1 MTFTEDGNYRE
12 IEVPKIPI
20 ITKADFDK
28 FAPRSKWDL
37 SAYLSEACET
47 YDIISQQ
54 QIAAFMAQTCHESDG
69 FRTTKEYA
77 SGRAYE
83 FRKDLGNTTKGD
95 GVKYKG
101 RGFIM
106 TTGKSNYRR
115 TSKALFNDEEILIET
130 PALLEHPRYASLSAG
145 WFWQSHNLNR
155 FCDGTEDGFEKLTK
169 AINGGLNGLADRLKH
184 WERAKGIWVAPIS

>member
-12 IEVPKIPI
+12 IEVPKLPI
-20 ITKADFDK
+20 ITKVDFDK

-37 SAYLSEACET
+37 SAYLSEACEM
-47 YDIISQQ
+47 YGIISQQ
-54 QIAAFMAQTCHESDG
+54 QIAAFMAQICHESDG

-101 RGFIM
+101 RGLIQI
-106 TTGKSNYRR
+106 TGKSNYA
-115 TSKALFNDEEILIET
+115 KASQAIFNNDTLITE
-130 PALLEHPRYASLSAG
+130 PNLLELPRYASLVSG
-145 WFWQSHNLNR
+145 WYWKWRNLNR
-155 FCDGTEDGFEKLTK
+155 FCDGTEEGFEKLTK

-184 WERAKGIWVAPIS
+184 WDRAKGIWVA